1 MKSGRVVFVKLITCT
16 IWYCVKQE
24 EERKN
29 VMMEAILN
37 FNTDVQKIKVLPW
50 EIDNLPTPVTM
61 TIQKVTNTQEINY
74 IW

>member
-16 IWYCVKQE
+16 IWYSVKQE